1 MKLLNSKKL
10 KLRYKT
16 FISAGK
22 VKNVMKLN
30 VL

>member
-16 FISAGK
+16 FISTGK